1 MDEMNDN
8 ELSRQIDRE
17 VSGKAG
23 LIALVVCMAVIAGIV
38 VAGVV
43 VLLRQM
49 S

>member
-1 MDEMNDN
+1 MNDH

-23 LIALVVCMAVIAGIV
+23 LVALVVCLAVVAGIV
-38 VAGVV
+38 VASGIIFVQQ
-43 VLLRQM
+43 L

>member
-1 MDEMNDN
+1 MDEMNDH

-23 LIALVVCMAVIAGIV
+23 LVALVICLAVVAGIV
-38 VAGVV
+38 VAGGIVFFQQ
-43 VLLRQM
+43 L

>member
-8 ELSRQIDRE
+8 ELSRQLDRE

-23 LIALVVCMAVIAGIV
+23 LVALVICLAVVAGIV
-38 VAGVV
+38 LAGGIVFFQQ
-43 VLLRQM
+43 L

>member
-8 ELSRQIDRE
+8 ELSRQLDRE

-23 LIALVVCMAVIAGIV
+23 LAALVICLAV
-38 VAGVV
+38 VAGI
-43 VLLRQM
+43 LLAGGIVFFQQL